1 MDLIVIAAL
10 CVAAASV
17 IGGATGFGTSLIA
30 TPLMLTAG
38 IGLAETVV
46 VNLVVALITRVG
58 VTVQLREHIDW
69 RRVAVLG
76 AASVPGAWLGVQTVT
91 LLPDQHLKPAAGAV
105 TILCGLAMA
114 LPTRHEARPPSAAIT
129 AAVGAIGG
137 YFSTTTSLNGPPVV
151 LLLGRA
157 KIPPMSFIA
166 DLAGYFVITSIVS
179 LALLWSGT
187 EIDLPGLWPL
197 LVACVVAGVTANQLG
212 IAIARR
218 LPTHL
223 FRSAVIVLVVIA
235 GLLTIVT
242 A

>member
-17 IGGATGFGTSLIA
+17 VGGATGFGTSLIA

-76 AASVPGAWLGVQTVT
+76 AASVPGAWLGVQTIT
-91 LLPDQHLKPAAGAV
+91 LLPDQHLKPAA
-105 TILCGLAMA
+105 
-114 LPTRHEARPPSAAIT
+114 
-129 AAVGAIGG
+129 GAIGG

-157 KIPPMSFIA
+157 KIPPLSFIA

-197 LVACVVAGVTANQLG
+197 LVACVVAGVTATQLG

>member
-30 TPLMLTAG
+30 TPLMLTAS

-76 AASVPGAWLGVQTVT
+76 SASVPGAWLGVQTVT
-91 LLPDQHLKPAAGAV
+91 LLPDQHLKPAA
-105 TILCGLAMA
+105 
-114 LPTRHEARPPSAAIT
+114 
-129 AAVGAIGG
+129 GAIGG

-157 KIPPMSFIA
+157 KIPPLSFIA

-187 EIDLPGLWPL
+187 GIALPGLWPL
-197 LVACVVAGVTANQLG
+197 LAACVVAGITANQLG

>member
-76 AASVPGAWLGVQTVT
+76 AASVPGAWLGVQTIT
-91 LLPDQHLKPAAGAV
+91 LLPDQHLKPAA
-105 TILCGLAMA
+105 
-114 LPTRHEARPPSAAIT
+114 
-129 AAVGAIGG
+129 GAIGG

-187 EIDLPGLWPL
+187 GIDLPGLWPL
-197 LVACVVAGVTANQLG
+197 LAACVVAGVTANQLG

>member
-1 MDLIVIAAL
+1 MELIVIAAL
-10 CVAAASV
+10 CVAVASV

-46 VNLVVALITRVG
+46 VNLVVALVTRVG

-91 LLPDQHLKPAAGAV
+91 LLPEQHLKPAAGAV
-105 TILCGLAMA
+105 AILCGLAMT
-114 LPTRHEARPPSAAIT
+114 LPARRTARPPSAAIT
-129 AAVGAIGG
+129 ATVGAIGG

-166 DLAGYFVITSIVS
+166 DLAGYFVITSLVS

-187 EIDLPGLWPL
+187 GIDLPGLWPL
-197 LVACVVAGVTANQLG
+197 LAACVVAGVSANQLG

-218 LPTHL
+218 LPTHV
-223 FRSAVIVLVVIA
+223 FRSAVIALVVVA

>member
-91 LLPDQHLKPAAGAV
+91 LLPDQHLKPAAGA
-105 TILCGLAMA
+105 
-114 LPTRHEARPPSAAIT
+114 
-129 AAVGAIGG
+129 IGG

-187 EIDLPGLWPL
+187 GIDLPGLWPL
-197 LVACVVAGVTANQLG
+197 LAACVVAGITANQLG

>member
-76 AASVPGAWLGVQTVT
+76 SASVPGAWLGVQTVT
-91 LLPDQHLKPAAGAV
+91 LLPDQHLKPAA
-105 TILCGLAMA
+105 
-114 LPTRHEARPPSAAIT
+114 
-129 AAVGAIGG
+129 GAIGG

-212 IAIARR
+212 IGIARR

>member
-76 AASVPGAWLGVQTVT
+76 AASVPGAWLGVPTVT
-91 LLPDQHLKPAAGAV
+91 LLPDQHLKPAA
-105 TILCGLAMA
+105 
-114 LPTRHEARPPSAAIT
+114 
-129 AAVGAIGG
+129 GAIGG

-187 EIDLPGLWPL
+187 GIDLPGLWPL
-197 LVACVVAGVTANQLG
+197 LAACVVAGVTANQLG

>member
-1 MDLIVIAAL
+1 VDLIVIAAL

-91 LLPDQHLKPAAGAV
+91 LLPDQHLKPAA
-105 TILCGLAMA
+105 
-114 LPTRHEARPPSAAIT
+114 
-129 AAVGAIGG
+129 GAIGG

>member
-17 IGGATGFGTSLIA
+17 IGGAAGFGTSLIA
-30 TPLMLTAG
+30 APLMLTAG

-91 LLPDQHLKPAAGAV
+91 LLPDQHLKPAAGA
-105 TILCGLAMA
+105 
-114 LPTRHEARPPSAAIT
+114 
-129 AAVGAIGG
+129 IGG

-187 EIDLPGLWPL
+187 GIDLPGLWPL
-197 LVACVVAGVTANQLG
+197 LAACVVAGVTANQLG

>member
-46 VNLVVALITRVG
+46 VNLVVALIARVG

-76 AASVPGAWLGVQTVT
+76 SASVPGAWLGVQTVT
-91 LLPDQHLKPAAGAV
+91 LLPDQHLKPAA
-105 TILCGLAMA
+105 
-114 LPTRHEARPPSAAIT
+114 
-129 AAVGAIGG
+129 GAIGG

>member
-1 MDLIVIAAL
+1 M
-10 CVAAASV
+10 
-17 IGGATGFGTSLIA
+17 
-30 TPLMLTAG
+30 
-38 IGLAETVV
+38 
-46 VNLVVALITRVG
+46 
-58 VTVQLREHIDW
+58 
-69 RRVAVLG
+69 
-76 AASVPGAWLGVQTVT
+76 QTVT
-91 LLPDQHLKPAAGAV
+91 LLPDQHLKPAA
-105 TILCGLAMA
+105 
-114 LPTRHEARPPSAAIT
+114 
-129 AAVGAIGG
+129 GAIGG

-187 EIDLPGLWPL
+187 GIDLPGLWPL

>member
-76 AASVPGAWLGVQTVT
+76 AASVPGAWLGVQTIT
-91 LLPDQHLKPAAGAV
+91 LLPDQHLKPAA
-105 TILCGLAMA
+105 
-114 LPTRHEARPPSAAIT
+114 
-129 AAVGAIGG
+129 GAIGG

-157 KIPPMSFIA
+157 KIPPLSFIA

-187 EIDLPGLWPL
+187 GIDLPGLWPL
-197 LVACVVAGVTANQLG
+197 LAACVVAGITANQLG

>member
-1 MDLIVIAAL
+1 MDLIAVAVV
-10 CVAAASV
+10 CVAVASV

-38 IGLAETVV
+38 IGLAETVT

-58 VTVQLREHIDW
+58 VTVQLREHITW

-76 AASVPGAWLGVQTVT
+76 AASMPGAWLGVQTVT
-91 LLPDQHLKPAAGAV
+91 LLPEQHLTPAAGVV

-114 LPTRHEARPPSAAIT
+114 LPTRRTARPPSAALT
-129 AAVGAIGG
+129 ATVGAIGG

-157 KIPPMSFIA
+157 KIPPMGFIA
-166 DLAGYFVITSIVS
+166 DLAGYFVITSLVS

-187 EIDLPGLWPL
+187 GIDLPGLWPL
-197 LVACVVAGVTANQLG
+197 LAACIVAGVAANQVG

-223 FRSAVIVLVVIA
+223 FRSAVIALVVIA